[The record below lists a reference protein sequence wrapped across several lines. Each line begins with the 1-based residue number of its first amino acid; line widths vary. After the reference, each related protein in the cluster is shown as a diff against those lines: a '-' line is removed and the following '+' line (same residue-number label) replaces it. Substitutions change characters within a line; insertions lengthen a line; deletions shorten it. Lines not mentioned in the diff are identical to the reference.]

1 MPEYRLY
8 KLHPDSGHIV
18 AAEDLEA
25 ADDHEALHAIRSL
38 GHDVPV
44 ELWSGR
50 RKIGHVAPVPLGAAY
65 WPQLLGEAMDS
76 KA

>member
-8 KLHPDSGHIV
+8 KLHPDSGHIT
-18 AAEDLEA
+18 AAEDLQA
-25 ADDHEALHAIRSL
+25 ADDHEALHAIHSL

-50 RKIGHVAPVPLGAAY
+50 RKIGQVAPAPQGAAF
-65 WPQLLGEAMDS
+65 WPQPLGEARG
-76 KA
+76 

>member
-8 KLHPDSGHIV
+8 KLHPDHGHIT

-25 ADDHEALHAIRSL
+25 ADDHEALHAIHLL

-65 WPQLLGEAMDS
+65 WPQPLGEAMDS